1 MNAIAEKPVPA
12 IDLRES
18 QPTPPRRRA
27 LLRRTLRPAL
37 AFIALVGVAVTGSW
51 WFTEGRWIEST
62 DNAYIQGD
70 IAVLSPR
77 IDGQVASILV
87 ADNQHVRAGDEL
99 IELDP
104 TDWQARVAQ
113 ARASAAEADAAV
125 VTAHRQIIQQQ
136 S

>member
-1 MNAIAEKPVPA
+1 DAEGGAQHPA
-12 IDLRES
+12 
-18 QPTPPRRRA
+18 QHPPA
-27 LLRRTLRPAL
+27 AP
-37 AFIALVGVAVTGSW
+37 AVTGSW

-77 IDGQVASILV
+77 IDGEVARILV
-87 ADNQHVRAGDEL
+87 GDNQQVRAGDPL

-113 ARASAAEADAAV
+113 ARANEAEAEAAV
-125 VTAHRQIIQQQ
+125 TTARR
-136 S
+136 

>member
-87 ADNQHVRAGDEL
+87 ARRRPSRRGPRRMRRVRR
-99 IELDP
+99 P
-104 TDWQARVAQ
+104 
-113 ARASAAEADAAV
+113 
-125 VTAHRQIIQQQ
+125 
-136 S
+136 